1 SYKPAYYHCDDG
13 EVNYNEYG
21 PQNSRGFRALKV
33 WLALR
38 QAGRSGYL
46 RMIDDDILLAKH
58 LHALAE
64 AHAELQAI
72 TQNLS
77 ITTFRYVPADVR
89 AAVGTPAA
97 EVYLNTLNQRLLT
110 AIEKSGDAFLSNAVV
125 DGMFVLRACVVN
137 FNTTLGDI
145 EAVPALVAR
154 LGHELHAT
162 RTKD

>member
-1 SYKPAYYHCDDG
+1 TGAPAELGALAEADSVAVDPHKWLYAPLEAGCALVRSVDRLRDAFSYKPAYYHFDDG

-110 AIEKSGDAFLSNAVV
+110 AIEKSGDAF
-125 DGMFVLRACVVN
+125 
-137 FNTTLGDI
+137 
-145 EAVPALVAR
+145 
-154 LGHELHAT
+154 
-162 RTKD
+162 